1 MMDRNVLS
9 PTVSVVNL
17 DTVEFTYQITFNEEA

>member
-1 MMDRNVLS
+1 MDRSLIS

-17 DTVEFTYQITFNEEA
+17 DTVEFTYQITINAEA